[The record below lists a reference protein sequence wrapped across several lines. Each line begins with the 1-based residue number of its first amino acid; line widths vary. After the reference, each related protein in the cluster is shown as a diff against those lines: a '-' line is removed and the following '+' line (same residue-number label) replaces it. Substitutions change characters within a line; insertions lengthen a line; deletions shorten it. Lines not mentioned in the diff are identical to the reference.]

1 MAKEKKTPQ
10 RMCIGCHE
18 MKNKKELVR
27 IVKTPQ
33 GEIEVDITGKK
44 AGRGAYIC
52 PNSQCLDKALKTKK
66 VEKALQFSSLSS
78 EHLEKIKRG
87 WEDIVTS
94 KS

>member
-1 MAKEKKTPQ
+1 MAKGKKIPQ

-18 MKNKKELVR
+18 MKDKKELVR

-44 AGRGAYIC
+44 SGRGAYLC
-52 PNSQCLDKALKTKK
+52 SNLACLQKAIKAKK
-66 VEKALQFSSLSS
+66 LEKAFQCSIT
-78 EHLEKIKRG
+78 EENLEKIKRG
-87 WEDIVTS
+87 WENIVAT